1 MRWTMLVAL
10 TAALIMIAVG
20 CAVGQTGGSGE
31 PAKTTPPETKAPEVK
46 ATETKAPETQ
56 AKAGA
61 NPMVLIETNLGNIKV
76 ELFKDKAPISV
87 ENFLSYIKEGYYDS
101 TIVHRVSTKQA
112 GEKFVIQVGGITVDM
127 RQKPQKPGIK
137 NEATN
142 GLSNLRG
149 TLSMARTSDINSG
162 SSHFFINLSDN
173 KFLDHT
179 GNDPKTFGYAV
190 FGKVVEGMDVVDK
203 IGQSA
208 VGSSG
213 GYQDVPTKPVIISK
227 VKVVMASSKATSQQK
242 AEPKQA
248 TEPETQN
255 KPGETK
261 PEDKGTQEPES
272 KTTK

>member
-1 MRWTMLVAL
+1 
-10 TAALIMIAVG
+10 
-20 CAVGQTGGSGE
+20 
-31 PAKTTPPETKAPEVK
+31 
-46 ATETKAPETQ
+46 
-56 AKAGA
+56 
-61 NPMVLIETNLGNIKV
+61 MVLIETNFGNIKV
-76 ELFKDKAPISV
+76 ELFKDKAPLSV
-87 ENFLSYIKEGYYDS
+87 ENFLSYVKEGYYDS
-101 TIVHRVSTKQA
+101 TIVHRVSTKQG
-112 GEKFVIQVGGITVDM
+112 GEKFVLQAGGVTVDM
-127 RQKPQKPGIK
+127 KQKPQKPGIK

-179 GNDPKTFGYAV
+179 GTDPKTYGYAV

-208 VGSSG
+208 VGSKG
-213 GYQDVPTKPVIISK
+213 GYQDVPTKPVIMSK
-227 VKVVMASSKATSQQK
+227 VTVVGVGSTATSQPK
-242 AEPKQA
+242 AEAKQA
-248 TEPETQN
+248 AEPETQN

-261 PEDKGTQEPES
+261 PDDKGTKEPES